1 MSAETP
7 ISSYKSVAYRTAFY
21 QFLIAAIIAAA
32 LWAVMGTRAAGSA
45 LLAGIIS
52 ASTTVYMG
60 RKMLSVQFADPH
72 QALATIYM
80 AEFIKLLFTATF
92 FCLAF
97 LVLKVHGL
105 AFLGTYAAT
114 VLVFAAAL
122 ALPGLREQG

>member
-1 MSAETP
+1 MSADTQ
-7 ISSYKSVAYRTAFY
+7 INSYKSVAYRTAFF
-21 QFLIAAIIAAA
+21 QFLIAAIIAAT
-32 LWAVMGTRAAGSA
+32 LWAVLGTRAAGSA

-60 RKMLSVQFADPH
+60 RKMLSMRFADPH
-72 QALATIYM
+72 QVLSTLYT

-97 LVLKVHGL
+97 LVFHVHGL

-122 ALPGLREQG
+122 AMPGLKE